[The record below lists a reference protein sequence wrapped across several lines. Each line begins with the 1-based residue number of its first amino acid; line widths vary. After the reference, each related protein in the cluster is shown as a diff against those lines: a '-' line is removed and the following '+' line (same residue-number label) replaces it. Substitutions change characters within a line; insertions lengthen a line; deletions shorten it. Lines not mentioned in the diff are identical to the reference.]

1 MKEKRRGYEANQ
13 QVRRRIML
21 RIMTRRWIFVLV
33 LFVVGLVVTS
43 CVYSLWPTVYEANS
57 VFTMDVQAPKGDY
70 DENSHEIH
78 FYGSCYDEIFI
89 MQRSDWR
96 TKEFFSRTIRQ
107 FHDSHSNITVTD
119 KALEEMLEKS
129 KLERM
134 GHTRRI
140 KLTVHSQTA
149 DIAVALANT
158 YVETIKSFTDERN
171 KERCAKA
178 LADVRRQFERAKGLS
193 NETDQELQR
202 AENEQRIAVERNS
215 MNVFVLHP
223 ARVPEKPIVPNPWV
237 IFPTGAVLSL
247 GLALVLRNWFCGCG
261 SRRIAPQA
269 KDSRL

>member
-1 MKEKRRGYEANQ
+1 
-13 QVRRRIML
+13 ML
-21 RIMTRRWIFVLV
+21 RVMTRRWIFVLV
-33 LFVVGLVVTS
+33 LFVVGLVVTC

-70 DENSHEIH
+70 DENSHEMD
-78 FYGSCYDEIFI
+78 FYSDSYEEVFVR
-89 MQRSDWR
+89 QRSDWR
-96 TKEFFSRTIRQ
+96 TKEFFSKTIRQ

-149 DIAVALANT
+149 ELAAALANT
-158 YVETIKSFTDERN
+158 YVETIKLFTEERN

-178 LADVRRQFERAKGLS
+178 LVQIHQQVERAKNLS
-193 NETDQELQR
+193 NEIYQDLLR
-202 AENEQRIAVERNS
+202 AENEHRIAVERS
-215 MNVFVLHP
+215 NVSAFVLR
-223 ARVPEKPIVPNPWV
+223 AAQVPEKPVVPNPWV

-247 GLALVLRNWFCGCG
+247 GLALVLRNCPCGCG
-261 SRRIAPQA
+261 SSRKAPRVT
-269 KDSRL
+269 DSRR